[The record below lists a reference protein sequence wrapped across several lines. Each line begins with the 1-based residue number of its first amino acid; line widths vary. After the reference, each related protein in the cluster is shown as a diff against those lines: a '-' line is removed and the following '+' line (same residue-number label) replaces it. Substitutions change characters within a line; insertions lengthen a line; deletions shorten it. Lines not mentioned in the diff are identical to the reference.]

1 MDKKRIGAL
10 SSVLALSML
19 LAACDAITAQ
29 NIPST
34 TSTAFNNGAGLGG
47 ANVQMGMPGDGF
59 GGGFGG
65 KAGGMREAID
75 SDFIGRIV
83 SVNGDTVTLELL
95 DRDSTAMGDGAQS
108 PGGAAEG
115 QTEWVA
121 TGEERQLA
129 LSSDVDISFGMSTR
143 SGSRQGERDSGSRGE
158 GSREQTVT
166 PDAASD
172 ASTDGISELKAG
184 QIVMVWHAEGTQ
196 TVERVRVLE

>member
-10 SSVLALSML
+10 SSVLALSVL

-47 ANVQMGMPGDGF
+47 ANVQMGMPG
-59 GGGFGG
+59 GGFGG
-65 KAGGMREAID
+65 NAGGMREAID
-75 SDFIGRIV
+75 SDLIGRIV

-95 DRDSTAMGDGAQS
+95 DRGSTVMGDGAQS

-115 QTEWVA
+115 ETKWVA